1 MTTPR
6 QAKKRSS
13 DGPRI
18 YAWPPQPPHEFE
30 VISVTSALKGGL
42 PKPYLIGWAAKV
54 AAECA
59 WDDFEVLKLLHEK
72 KQQRSFIDH
81 VKGAR
86 NRDSGGKADRG
97 TVVHAAVEAYIAG
110 GIDRPREIHRLGR
123 TFFGQAMRGI
133 RGENDARAIAQPREP
148 FDVCAKADARQQPQ
162 HD

>member
-18 YAWPPQPPHEFE
+18 YSWPPQPPHEFE

-86 NRDSGGKADRG
+86 NRDRDRKS
-97 TVVHAAVEAYIAG
+97 T
-110 GIDRPREIHRLGR
+110 RLNSSHQR
-123 TFFGQAMRGI
+123 
-133 RGENDARAIAQPREP
+133 
-148 FDVCAKADARQQPQ
+148 
-162 HD
+162 